1 MYRQIGGKNGIHHKL
16 VNRLGTVDGIE
27 RFGGMMMKYKVGDE
41 VLVKAVINDICV
53 GEVHP
58 YEVKA
63 ADNPR
68 CGSLARAIYV
78 REEDVIPVPTMTAE
92 EAWDIAKNLFADYSN
107 AELDEI
113 FGKGWSFPKLMELT
127 PHEAKARIEA
137 WEAEKEIKVGDVVIR
152 CGESCIVTNESRD
165 DGFYDV
171 LFKDGTT
178 GAYKRSSL
186 KKTGRHVDI
195 EGILKQIG
203 GDE

>member
-1 MYRQIGGKNGIHHKL
+1 MG
-16 VNRLGTVDGIE
+16 GIE

-41 VLVKAVINDICV
+41 VMVKAVINDICV

-63 ADNPR
+63 ADNPG
-68 CGSLARAIYV
+68 CGSSVRVIYV
-78 REEDVIPVPTMTAE
+78 REEDVLPVPDMTAE
-92 EAWDIAKNLFADYSN
+92 EAWEIARRIVGCREHGLEETKRREIFSRDDAFDVFNLFSV
-107 AELDEI
+107 
-113 FGKGWSFPKLMELT
+113 
-127 PHEAKARIEA
+127 HEAKAKIEA

-178 GAYKRSSL
+178 GAYQRSSL

-203 GDE
+203 GNE